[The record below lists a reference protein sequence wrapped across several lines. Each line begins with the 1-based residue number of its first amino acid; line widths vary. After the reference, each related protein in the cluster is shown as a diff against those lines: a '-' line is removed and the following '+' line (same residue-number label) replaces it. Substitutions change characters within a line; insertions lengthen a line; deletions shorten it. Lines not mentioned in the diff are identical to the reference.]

1 MKVLGLDT
9 ATDICG
15 VAVVESSSASGG
27 LGGERLLC
35 DYQLAAGPSHAE
47 HLLVLVDR
55 ALKDLKLSL
64 ADLDGL
70 ALTIGPG
77 SFTGLRAAVS
87 TVKGLVTA
95 VHKPVA
101 AISTLEALAW
111 TVPLARDPVCPML
124 DAKKKEVYAALFV
137 FSESGEQKRLMED
150 QVITPG
156 MLLKRL
162 SASGGGPTLFVGDGA
177 FRYRDLIVDQL
188 GRRARFVPVA
198 HRGSIA
204 SAVAQLGLDRLKRGQ
219 RVEMDDL
226 APAYLRRPD
235 AELNLEKQRAAR
247 ENKKP

>member
-1 MKVLGLDT
+1 MKVLGLDAAT
-9 ATDICG
+9 AVCG
-15 VAVVESSSASGG
+15 VAVVED
-27 LGGERLLC
+27 ERLLC
-35 DYQLAAGPSHAE
+35 DYRLAVGPSHAE

-101 AISTLEALAW
+101 AISTLEAMAW
-111 TVPLARDPVCPML
+111 NLPFARHPICPLL

-137 FSESGEQKRLMED
+137 FSESGELKRLMED
-150 QVITPG
+150 QVIAPG
-156 MLLKRL
+156 ELLGRL
-162 SASGGGPTLFVGDGA
+162 SASGGGPTLFVGEGA
-177 FRYRDLIVDQL
+177 FRYRDLIADQL
-188 GRRARFVPVA
+188 GRQAQFVPVA
-198 HRGSIA
+198 HRGSMA
-204 SAVAQLGLDRLKRGQ
+204 SVVAQLGLDRLKRGQ
-219 RVEMDDL
+219 RVDMDDL
-226 APAYLRRPD
+226 APVYLRRPD
-235 AELNLEKQRAAR
+235 AELNLEKQNAAR

>member
-9 ATDICG
+9 ATEICG
-15 VAVVESSSASGG
+15 GAVVED
-27 LGGERLLC
+27 ERLLC
-35 DYQLAAGPSHAE
+35 DYRLAVGPSHAE

-101 AISTLEALAW
+101 AISTLEAMAW
-111 TVPLARDPVCPML
+111 NLPFARHPICPLL

-137 FSESGEQKRLMED
+137 FSESGELKRLMED
-150 QVITPG
+150 QVIAPG
-156 MLLKRL
+156 ELLGRL
-162 SASGGGPTLFVGDGA
+162 SASGGGPTLFVGEGA
-177 FRYRDLIVDQL
+177 FRYRDLIADQL
-188 GRRARFVPVA
+188 GRQAQFVPVA
-198 HRGSIA
+198 HRGSMA
-204 SAVAQLGLDRLKRGQ
+204 SVVAQLGLDRLKRGQ
-219 RVEMDDL
+219 RVDMDDL
-226 APAYLRRPD
+226 APVYLRRPD
-235 AELNLEKQRAAR
+235 AEVNLEKRAQSHDG
-247 ENKKP
+247 